1 MKKLILFAAIFAATN
16 LQAQKVDTVYKA
28 IQISP
33 IVVNALKKDT
43 AYQLTWRIDGVHR
56 NDSLPAVSVIQVFN
70 RKGRRIMEDEVT
82 IPASVLAVW
91 LANTVIDDY
100 IMAFYGITKR
110 K

>member
-1 MKKLILFAAIFAATN
+1 MKKLFTILLVAVAYN
-16 LQAQKVDTVYKA
+16 VSAQKVDTVYKA
-28 IQISP
+28 IQITP

-56 NDSLPAVSVIQVFN
+56 NDSLPATSQVHVFD
-70 RKGRRIMEDEVT
+70 RKGRRIMQDEVI

-100 IMAFYGITKR
+100 IMAFYGLTKR